1 MAPVGAAA
9 TARQADPVLTR
20 IVEQDQV
27 PWYRKRNLRRLYM
40 LLLPTC
46 IGIEI
51 TSGFDSQMI
60 NAVQISPQWQLYFNN
75 PKGALLGIISASYN
89 LGAILALP
97 LVPYVNDRFGRR
109 WSIFLGSWIM
119 VIGSLIQ
126 GLSISAGMYIIARL
140 LLGFGIPFCII
151 AGSSLMGELAYPK
164 ERAAMTSLFN
174 ALWFAG
180 SLIAAGISF
189 GTQSLKDDWAWR
201 LPSLL
206 QMVPSI
212 VQISTIF
219 MIPESPRFLISKDRR
234 EEAYRTLVFYHAEND
249 HHSAFAA
256 AEMAQIEHTLR
267 IELANSKRSWRELL
281 VVPGL
286 RKRIIVGAALG
297 LFTQWSGNTLLSYY
311 LNDILRLIGFKDS
324 KFIGKLNVGLNSWN
338 LVNAVCISLLVRR
351 FPRRKMYLTCS
362 VSLLLCYM
370 TWTISVAQY
379 AEDTAR
385 KEVARLT
392 IAIIFIYQTCY
403 LIGFNALTYTYLVE
417 LFPFAQRAKGITVFQ
432 FFGRSAGFFNTF
444 VNPIGLKIGYRYMIT
459 YCAWLAFEIVF
470 IYFMFPETYG
480 RTLEELAFLF
490 EDRSLADE
498 ATKQVEKQMEWS
510 SEHRWSRLDNSMS
523 WDMDVMMPNKS
534 DVQTDDE
541 CRGIGGGDRIRSD
554 STGRE
559 IQPVRAK
566 PRQAIRGE
574 GGSWRQNQY

>member
-403 LIGFNALTYTYLVE
+403 LIGFNGMYCLSPWLSHIHI
-417 LFPFAQRAKGITVFQ
+417 PRRAI
-432 FFGRSAGFFNTF
+432 SICAACE
-444 VNPIGLKIGYRYMIT
+444 RYH
-459 YCAWLAFEIVF
+459 AFEIVF

-490 EDRSLADE
+490 EDRALADE

-534 DVQTDDE
+534 DVRTDDE

-559 IQPVRAK
+559 IQPVGAK